1 MSKVYS
7 MSKNILLNIFS
18 LGTNYLFPL
27 IIIPLAISTFGLSG
41 YGEVSV
47 VMTMTGILMAMVS
60 FNLENI
66 SPIFRELDLDDDQLY
81 ISFVVIRFVL
91 YIISFFVLFFV
102 VAQIFP
108 EIKTLYLFSSIMIFF
123 QVISTQYLFI
133 KNENYKFIFLVNLIS
148 KVLSGLLSIY
158 SCLVLKS
165 EMAFLM
171 SINSWVAF
179 QSIIALILEKRS
191 LCIFST
197 KMENL
202 EKCFLISYK
211 AFFSTIF
218 SLILVYSVQ
227 PIIAKFVSFDAAGLY
242 SVYEKIIKAINGVYS
257 SIYNVVLSR
266 VVKEQVED
274 NILLEKK
281 RLLILIL
288 SLLFISVGIIIS
300 AWIVEKFFSIKVE
313 YSLLILSCLTFSF
326 TSFGN
331 YFAAVVLTKNKLFTE
346 MNIILIQASVICLI
360 TSVTLSSTLG
370 LLGGLLSILISEI
383 YSCIKKINL
392 SFRVL

>member
-1 MSKVYS
+1 MK
-7 MSKNILLNIFS
+7 KNILLNMFS
-18 LGTNYLFPL
+18 LGTNYIFPL
-27 IIIPLAISTFGLSG
+27 IIIPLAINTFGMSG
-41 YGEVSV
+41 YGEISV
-47 VMTMTGILMAMVS
+47 VMAMTGVLMAMVS

-66 SPIFRELDLDDDQLY
+66 SPIFRELDLDDDKLY
-81 ISFVVIRFVL
+81 TAFVIIRFAL
-91 YIISFFVLFFV
+91 YLISFFVLFFIV
-102 VAQIFP
+102 DMVFP
-108 EIKTLYLFSSIMIFF
+108 EITILYLFSSITIFF

-133 KNENYKFIFLVNLIS
+133 KNENYKFIFLINLIS
-148 KVLSGLLSIY
+148 KVLSGILSIY

-165 EMAFLM
+165 EVAFLI

-179 QSIIALILEKRS
+179 QAIIALIIERRS
-191 LCIFST
+191 LYIFNA
-197 KMENL
+197 KFDDL
-202 EKCFLISYK
+202 KKCYLISYK
-211 AFFSTIF
+211 AFFSTIL

-227 PIIAKFVSFDAAGLY
+227 PIVAKFVSFDAAGLY

-266 VVKEQVED
+266 VVKEKI
-274 NILLEKK
+274 NNSILLDKK
-281 RLLILIL
+281 RLLVLIL
-288 SLLFISVGIIIS
+288 SLFLVSVGIIFS
-300 AWIVEKFFSIKVE
+300 AWVIECFFSVKFE

-346 MNIILIQASVICLI
+346 MNIILIQSSVICLI

-383 YSCIKKINL
+383 YSCVKKVNL